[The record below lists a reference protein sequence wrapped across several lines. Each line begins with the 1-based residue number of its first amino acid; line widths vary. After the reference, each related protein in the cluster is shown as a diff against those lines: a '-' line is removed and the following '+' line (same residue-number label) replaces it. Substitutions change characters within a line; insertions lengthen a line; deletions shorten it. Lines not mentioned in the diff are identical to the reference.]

1 MMLRT
6 GHAKQTQ
13 RRFLSLFVALAI
25 CFTVYVP
32 AQMQNG
38 KVKDSSPQAAPQ
50 EVQSEEDPFN
60 KVNTIHRENG
70 VDVGRESYEF
80 APEDVTA
87 SDLAGPQKKR
97 VKQTGKGKP
106 QPKDKIHPV
115 LAAELAKWR
124 KGWKHDE
131 TKQIV
136 INFRDELTIPRFPSP
151 AMGEA
156 RDSAF
161 NLEVG
166 ARTSRMIEEI
176 KERRAPV
183 YKRIGKELKKQFKG
197 EVTGNFW
204 LISGVTADMPLSS
217 LSQLALREDVLS
229 IEPNIGG
236 EAPPQDTN
244 ANNDV
249 EDGRALIGSDPYFNL
264 NYSGTYIGLL
274 DTGVRATHT
283 LLSNPSHLGFL
294 RDCVNGGTDC
304 NTTTNPGYNTNDD
317 HWNHGTASAAI
328 ITGNA
333 NLGVRYRGV
342 TSMTLDSWKVYTSLG
357 LDTNATLRAFQ
368 AALNA
373 FDRVIVAE
381 IQANGSDTSS
391 ISTAA
396 DNAFDAGAVVIAA
409 NGNNGPAASTVNAP
423 ANAHKAIGVGD
434 VDVQTQTIV
443 ASQSRGPAPDG
454 RIKPDIQAPT
464 NTETASNAS
473 DTALRVFTGTSG
485 ATPYAA
491 GAAALLRARLMG
503 STGAIDPGQVYSHLI
518 LSGRQTAFDNNNGTG
533 LIFLPPV
540 NGTEWFGKVSV
551 ANNATIDIPLNILAG
566 GSLNTLNGA
575 LWWPETAAQTHNDID
590 LYLVDPNGN
599 ELAYSVSTP
608 SVFERA
614 RVDGTI
620 AAGAWKLR
628 IRGYSVTG
636 SQTVYWSAHVRR
648 S

>member
-1 MMLRT
+1 
-6 GHAKQTQ
+6 
-13 RRFLSLFVALAI
+13 
-25 CFTVYVP
+25 
-32 AQMQNG
+32 MQNAT
-38 KVKDSSPQAAPQ
+38 VKNSSPQTGNQ
-50 EVQSEEDPFN
+50 EIQREEEEDPFN
-60 KVNTIHRENG
+60 RINIIHTDNG
-70 VDVGRESYEF
+70 VDVGRETQEF
-80 APEDVTA
+80 SPNDVTRSDVA
-87 SDLAGPQKKR
+87 SPLKKR
-97 VKQTGKGKP
+97 GGQGRKLKS

-115 LAAELAKWR
+115 LAAELANWR
-124 KGWKHDE
+124 SGLQQDG
-131 TKQIV
+131 TKQIL
-136 INFRDELTIPRFPSP
+136 INFRDHLKIPRFPSP
-151 AMGEA
+151 ATDEP

-161 NLEVG
+161 NRNVE
-166 ARTSRMIEEI
+166 ARTARMIEDI
-176 KERRAPV
+176 QHRRAPA
-183 YKRIGKELKKQFKG
+183 YKKIRKELKKQFNG
-197 EVTGNFW
+197 EVTGEFW
-204 LISGVTADMPLSS
+204 LINGVTADMLLSV
-217 LSQLALREDVLS
+217 LPQLALRDDVLS
-229 IEPNIGG
+229 IEPAIGG
-236 EAPPQDTN
+236 EPPPQDTN
-244 ANNDV
+244 TGNDV

-264 NYSGTYIGLL
+264 GYSGTYIGLL
-274 DTGVRATHT
+274 DTGVRSTHT
-283 LLSNPSHLGFL
+283 LLASNFGFL

-317 HWNHGTASAAI
+317 FWNHGTASAAI

-342 TSMTLDSWKVYTSLG
+342 TSMTVDSWKVYTSAG

-368 AALNA
+368 AAVNA

-381 IQANGSDTSS
+381 IQANGTDTSS

-396 DNAFDAGAVVIAA
+396 DNAFDAGALVIAA
-409 NGNNGPAASTVNAP
+409 NGNNGPSASTVNSP

-434 VDVQTQTIV
+434 VDVQTQTII

-473 DTALRVFTGTSG
+473 DTALKVFTGTSG

-503 STGAIDPGQVYSHLI
+503 SNGAIDPGQVYSHLI
-518 LSGRQTAFDNNNGTG
+518 LSGRQPAFDNNNGCG

-551 ANNATIDIPLNILAG
+551 SNGSVIDIPLSILAG
-566 GSLNTLNGA
+566 GTLNTLNGA
-575 LWWPETAAQTHNDID
+575 LWWPETPAQTHNDID
-590 LYLVDPNGN
+590 LYLVDPSGV
-599 ELAYSVSTP
+599 ERVSSTSIY

-620 AAGAWKLR
+620 TTGSWKLR

-636 SQTVYWSAHVRR
+636 TQTVYWSAHVRR